1 MIAWTITDRI
11 ARITLSRPEARNAI
25 PIAGWDALAGAA
37 REVAASDATVA
48 ILASDVPGSFCA
60 GADLTD
66 LAILATD
73 EPGRVRFRQ
82 AMRGG
87 IDALAALPM
96 PLIVAVDGGCYGAGV
111 ALALAADLIVAGDGA
126 IFATTPAKLG
136 IGYPDIDVAHL
147 IARVGRGQAS
157 RMLLTAEPIDTDEAH
172 RIGLAELR
180 GDAGQ
185 VAGRMANLA
194 PGALRLLKRTIAH
207 PVDGDAAFDA
217 AFGGSEFTERLT
229 AFRERRR

>member
-1 MIAWTITDRI
+1 MIAWNLIDGI
-11 ARITLSRPEARNAI
+11 ARITLSRAEARNAI
-25 PIAGWDALAGAA
+25 PIAGWDALAAAA
-37 REVAASDATVA
+37 REVAASDAVVA
-48 ILASDVPGSFCA
+48 VLASDVPGSFCA

-66 LAILATD
+66 LAVLATD
-73 EPGRVRFRQ
+73 EPARVRFRE

-96 PLIVAVDGGCYGAGV
+96 PLIAAVDGGCYGAGV

-126 IFATTPAKLG
+126 VFATTPAKLG
-136 IGYPDIDVAHL
+136 LGYPDADVARL

-157 RMLLTAEPIDTDEAH
+157 RMLLTAEAIDADEAR

-180 GDAGQ
+180 GDAE
-185 VAGRMANLA
+185 VIARHMASLA
-194 PGALRLLKRTIAH
+194 PGALRLLKRTVAD
-207 PVDGDAAFDA
+207 PTGGDAAFDA